1 MCAPRG
7 FIVALLTLVG
17 VILIGVMLSACDE
30 TSFIYVT
37 PTPTPCDV
45 DFRDLVPTGWVPVN
59 RFVVETGGL
68 GPKSQ
73 CAVLYRVDAQ
83 DNPNKIA
90 PVEGVIYRRDHGE
103 PPRSILAY
111 PLRLPGRFYLGEHN
125 VNVYTGTL
133 ITNTLTTSA
142 LITDTGWPQVVVED
156 WDPAGIVVQI
166 SLFQWYDLE
175 YKNPFAPYDPNKM
188 GYKLVGWFMG
198 EGGIQV
204 GQNVITVAERITE
217 TRSRLAYQKVYT
229 PNLIGKTWS
238 YSQLENSFKRVNPD
252 TVGMIAQVECK
263 DPNAACYPE
272 RTVLAFYQ
280 DLHNE
285 DALEGLMTPT
295 AYGLL
300 TSKNLK
306 YGCSPD
312 RSQVD
317 RALVQDIKFQDGD
330 PQSRVTITKGQCKS
344 KDGRFTP
351 MARVVWTLER
361 NKEGKWQLNGATEF
375 SK

>member
-1 MCAPRG
+1 MCAPRR
-7 FIVALLTLVG
+7 FIAALLILVG

-45 DFRDLVPTGWVPVN
+45 DFRDLVPTGWMPIKT
-59 RFVVETGGL
+59 FVIETGGL

-73 CAVLYRVDAQ
+73 CVVVYRLDAQ
-83 DNPNKIA
+83 QDPNKVA
-90 PVEGVIYRRDHGE
+90 PFEGVVYRRDHGE

-156 WDPAGIVVQI
+156 WDPDGILVEASI
-166 SLFQWYDLE
+166 FQWYDLE

-188 GYKLVGWFMG
+188 NYKLVGWFMG
-198 EGGIQV
+198 EGGV
-204 GQNVITVAERITE
+204 TVEQNMVTVRERIAGS
-217 TRSRLAYQKVYT
+217 RSRLANRRVYM
-229 PNLIGKTWS
+229 PNSGTKTYYKPNGILVDPETDLIALIDCT
-238 YSQLENSFKRVNPD
+238 
-252 TVGMIAQVECK
+252 

-280 DLHNE
+280 ELHNE

-300 TSKNLK
+300 KGKNLK

-317 RALVQDIKFQDGD
+317 RALVQDIKVQDGD
-330 PQSRVTITKGQCKS
+330 PQSRVTITKGQCKL
-344 KDGRFTP
+344 KDGKFTN
-351 MARVVWTLER
+351 MVAVTWVLER
-361 NKEGKWQLNGATEF
+361 NKEGKWLLT